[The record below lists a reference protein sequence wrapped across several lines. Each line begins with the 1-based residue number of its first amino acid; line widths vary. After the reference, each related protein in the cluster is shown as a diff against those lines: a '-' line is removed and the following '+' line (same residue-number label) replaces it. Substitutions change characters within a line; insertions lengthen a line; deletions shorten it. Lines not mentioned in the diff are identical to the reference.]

1 VSWGDQKTADAAGA
15 SCPRCGGRLRR
26 GNTGVWCGPC
36 QRALATTAHVP
47 GLSDAGHRTSW
58 RLPDGFFQR
67 PEVAAAVQALDFG
80 ALFRLV
86 RAALGVSQEAL
97 GLAVELDQSRICKV
111 ETGAQRLRDV
121 EAVVR
126 VARVLGI
133 PPQLLGFADA
143 SQGLDGPAP
152 GDDVWAGPNRRA
164 FVATVTAMALA
175 ASTSGSGISVP
186 IPHVVAE
193 PMRRVSAADVDRI
206 ETVTQAFREWGF
218 RSGGALSQAALSAQ
232 LRTVQETART
242 AICADAEV
250 RRRLL
255 VAACDLASVTAWS
268 SYDLAHHDRA
278 RQLWLVALEAS
289 RAADEPD
296 LTATVLRHL
305 AHQALH
311 LDHPRDAL
319 QYLRVAHAT
328 ASDTR
333 RDRCGAVLAEITIY
347 EAWAHA
353 STAHSAGCRRAITL
367 AQEEFA
373 SGTRLPVPAWRAHF
387 DAVELAA
394 LVGHS
399 LHVLADHE
407 PEAASE
413 AHQVLTDAVA
423 GRTDAY
429 ARAGALNLVALA
441 ATCFQGGHDLDQGVE
456 LGRTAMG
463 AVHQIGS
470 PRVRARA
477 QALLHVTA
485 PYASRADVADLRQL
499 ITAEISEE
507 GNRAG

>member
-1 VSWGDQKTADAAGA
+1 METVADA
-15 SCPRCGGRLRR
+15 
-26 GNTGVWCGPC
+26 
-36 QRALATTAHVP
+36 P
-47 GLSDAGHRTSW
+47 GLTDVDGRMQW

-67 PEVAAAVQALDFG
+67 PEVAAAVRAFDFG
-80 ALFRLV
+80 ALFRVV
-86 RAALGVSQEAL
+86 RTELGVSQEAL

-121 EAVVR
+121 EAV
-126 VARVLGI
+126 ARVTRMLGI
-133 PPQLLGFADA
+133 PPHLLGFAEG
-143 SQGLDGPAP
+143 SEESDGPASK
-152 GDDVWAGPNRRA
+152 GGVWAGPNRRD
-164 FVATVTAMALA
+164 FVAAVTATALA
-175 ASTSGSGISVP
+175 APASRLGITVPLPQVP
-186 IPHVVAE
+186 IE
-193 PMRRVSAADVDRI
+193 PMRQVGAADVARI
-206 ETVTQAFREWGF
+206 ETVTQSFREWGF

-232 LRTVQETART
+232 LRTVRETART
-242 AICADAEV
+242 AICADAGV
-250 RRRLL
+250 RRQLL
-255 VAACDLASVTAWS
+255 VATADLASVTAWS

-311 LDHPRDAL
+311 LGHPREAL
-319 QYLRVAHAT
+319 QYLQVAHAV

-333 RDRCGAVLAEITIY
+333 RDRCGAVLAETTIY

-353 STAHSAGCRRAITL
+353 ATGHSAGCRRAITL

-373 SGTRLPVPAWRAHF
+373 SDAQLPVSAWRAHF

-394 LVGHS
+394 LTGHS

-407 PEAASE
+407 PKAASE
-413 AHQVLTDAVA
+413 AHQILTDAVA

-441 ATCFQGGHDLDQGVE
+441 ATCFQGGHDLSRGVG
-456 LGRTAMG
+456 LGRAAVG

-470 PRVRARA
+470 PRVRART
-477 QALLHVTA
+477 QALLHATT
-485 PYASRADVADLRQL
+485 PYAARPEVADLRLL

-507 GNRAG
+507 SNRAG

>member
-1 VSWGDQKTADAAGA
+1 
-15 SCPRCGGRLRR
+15 LRR

-36 QRALATTAHVP
+36 QRALATAADAP
-47 GLSDAGHRTSW
+47 GLPDAEARASW

-67 PEVAAAVQALDFG
+67 SEVAAAVRAFDFG
-80 ALFRLV
+80 ALFRVV
-86 RAALGVSQEAL
+86 RAELGISQEAL

-121 EAVVR
+121 EAVAR
-126 VARVLGI
+126 VTRVLGI
-133 PPQLLGFADA
+133 PPHLLGFAGSSDGEDA
-143 SQGLDGPAP
+143 PAS
-152 GDDVWAGPNRRA
+152 GSGVWARPNRRG
-164 FVATVTAMALA
+164 FVAAVTGIALA
-175 ASTSGSGISVP
+175 APTSRSGISVP
-186 IPHVVAE
+186 VPHVVAE

-232 LRTVQETART
+232 LRTVRDTART

-255 VAACDLASVTAWS
+255 VATADLASVTAWS

-289 RAADEPD
+289 RAADELD

-311 LDHPRDAL
+311 LGHPREAL
-319 QYLRVAHAT
+319 QYLRVAHAV

-333 RDRCGAVLAEITIY
+333 RDRCGAVLAETTIY

-353 STAHSAGCRRAITL
+353 ATAHSAGCRRAITL

-373 SGTRLPVPAWRAHF
+373 SDARLPVPAWRAHF

-407 PEAASE
+407 PKAASE

-456 LGRTAMG
+456 LGRAAVG
-463 AVHQIGS
+463 AVHQIAS

-477 QALLHVTA
+477 QALLHATA
-485 PYASRADVADLRQL
+485 PYTSRADVADLHQL

-507 GNRAG
+507 GNRVG

>member
-1 VSWGDQKTADAAGA
+1 
-15 SCPRCGGRLRR
+15 
-26 GNTGVWCGPC
+26 
-36 QRALATTAHVP
+36 
-47 GLSDAGHRTSW
+47 
-58 RLPDGFFQR
+58 
-67 PEVAAAVQALDFG
+67 
-80 ALFRLV
+80 
-86 RAALGVSQEAL
+86 
-97 GLAVELDQSRICKV
+97 
-111 ETGAQRLRDV
+111 
-121 EAVVR
+121 
-126 VARVLGI
+126 
-133 PPQLLGFADA
+133 
-143 SQGLDGPAP
+143 
-152 GDDVWAGPNRRA
+152 
-164 FVATVTAMALA
+164 
-175 ASTSGSGISVP
+175 
-186 IPHVVAE
+186 
-193 PMRRVSAADVDRI
+193 MRRVGAADVARI
-206 ETVTQAFREWGF
+206 ETVTQSFREWGF

-232 LRTVQETART
+232 LRTVRETART
-242 AICADAEV
+242 AICADAGV
-250 RRRLL
+250 RRQLL
-255 VAACDLASVTAWS
+255 VATADLASVTAWS

-311 LDHPRDAL
+311 LGHPREAL
-319 QYLRVAHAT
+319 QYLQVAHAV

-333 RDRCGAVLAEITIY
+333 RDRCGAVLAETTIY

-353 STAHSAGCRRAITL
+353 ATAHSAGCRRAITL

-373 SGTRLPVPAWRAHF
+373 SDARLPVPAWRAHF
-387 DAVELAA
+387 DTVELAA
-394 LVGHS
+394 LTGHS

-441 ATCFQGGHDLDQGVE
+441 ATCFQDGHDLGRGVE
-456 LGRTAMG
+456 LGRTAVG

-470 PRVRARA
+470 PRVRART
-477 QALLHVTA
+477 QALLHATT
-485 PYASRADVADLRQL
+485 PYATRPEVADLRRL